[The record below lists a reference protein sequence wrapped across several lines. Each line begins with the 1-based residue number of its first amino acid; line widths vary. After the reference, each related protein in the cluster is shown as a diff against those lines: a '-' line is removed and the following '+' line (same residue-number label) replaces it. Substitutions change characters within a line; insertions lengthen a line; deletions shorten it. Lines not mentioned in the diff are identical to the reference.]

1 MTATG
6 TVIRDVRPEDVE
18 GIVDI
23 DAQRTRTP
31 KLRYWKAILKQ
42 YARRESGR
50 VALIAD
56 VDEGAIQGFLFGEV
70 RAWEFGSERC
80 GWIFSVAVRP
90 EAERSGLATRL
101 CEDAI
106 RRFGSMGVG
115 LVRTMVRRNDIPM
128 LSLFRSMGFS
138 AGPFSEMQLAM
149 APATGAEPPGAA
161 VDGLAEGPAEGEHA

>member
-1 MTATG
+1 MNAG
-6 TVIRDVRPEDVE
+6 DAVIREVTPGDVE
-18 GIVDI
+18 GIVAI
-23 DAQRTRTP
+23 DAQRTGTP

-42 YARRESGR
+42 YVRRESGR

-56 VDEGAIQGFLFGEV
+56 REEGPIQGFLFGEV

-106 RRFGSMGVG
+106 RRFGAMGVG
-115 LVRTMVRRNDIPM
+115 LVRTMVKRNDIPM
-128 LSLFRSMGFS
+128 LSLFRSLGFS
-138 AGPFSEMQLAM
+138 AGPFSEMQLAL
-149 APATGAEPPGAA
+149 APVNATESQAS
-161 VDGLAEGPAEGEHA
+161 VEGERA